1 MGWKKVIVSGSSADL
16 LNVSASAGFK
26 GNLVGNATTAT
37 TATQVGN
44 SLTVDNSTIQLNSG
58 TTYNG
63 SGARTISIKNNGV
76 TLAKIASQANNTI
89 LGNVSGE
96 AAEPSALSAAN
107 VLTMIGVESGA
118 DVTDTANVTS
128 AGALMDSELA
138 EIGTVKAL
146 TKAGISGSLS
156 ANALAGL
163 GAGLVSSSA
172 QVSALGGVQDS
183 TITITAGNGLSG
195 GGSFTVNTGSNG
207 SISLAVGVDDSTIEL
222 SGDAVRVK
230 DSGITLAKQANMAAD
245 RIQGRANGAGAGAP
259 QALTAAQVRTII
271 SVEQD
276 ADVTD
281 TENVTS
287 AGALMDSEV
296 ASLALVKALTA
307 AGISGSFGAASA
319 SFSTRVTAND
329 AKLTANT
336 SNVTSAGALMDSEL
350 TSIADVKALDQSVIA
365 GAAPEFATT
374 NMTDASNKRFMSDAQ
389 ETKLDSVESNADVT
403 DTANVTSAGA
413 LMDSELAD
421 LAAVKAI
428 NQGLTTTSNVSFGNV
443 TLSGDLVVNGTTTT
457 LNTTNLNVEDQFIL
471 VNSGSTAKD
480 AGIVFG
486 GTSGTNQQGKAIIWD
501 YSYNGNDG
509 RLAVSTTD
517 VAHNSTSNFSAG
529 TTGYYVAGVFQGNS
543 DDAAT
548 AKADHAGN
556 IRIESNEIYIYV

>member
-26 GNLVGNATTAT
+26 GNLAGNATTAT

-44 SLTVDNSTIQLNSG
+44 SLTVDNSTIQLNTG
-58 TTYNG
+58 TTFDG
-63 SGARTISIKNNGV
+63 SVARTISIKNNGV
-76 TLAKIASQANNTI
+76 TLAKIANIADSRI
-89 LGNVSGE
+89 LGNVSEG
-96 AAEPSALSAAN
+96 AAAPSEMTAAQ
-107 VLTMIGVESGA
+107 VRAMIGVENGA

-207 SISLAVGVDDSTIEL
+207 TISLAVGVDDSTIEL

-271 SVEQD
+271 NVEEE

-281 TENVTS
+281 TTNVTA

-296 ASLALVKALTA
+296 GDLALVKGLSK
-307 AGISGSFGAASA
+307 AGISG
-319 SFSTRVTAND
+319 
-329 AKLTANT
+329 
-336 SNVTSAGALMDSEL
+336 
-350 TSIADVKALDQSVIA
+350 
-365 GAAPEFATT
+365 
-374 NMTDASNKRFMSDAQ
+374 
-389 ETKLDSVESNADVT
+389 
-403 DTANVTSAGA
+403 
-413 LMDSELAD
+413 
-421 LAAVKAI
+421 
-428 NQGLTTTSNVSFGNV
+428 
-443 TLSGDLVVNGTTTT
+443 
-457 LNTTNLNVEDQFIL
+457 
-471 VNSGSTAKD
+471 
-480 AGIVFG
+480 
-486 GTSGTNQQGKAIIWD
+486 
-501 YSYNGNDG
+501 
-509 RLAVSTTD
+509 
-517 VAHNSTSNFSAG
+517 
-529 TTGYYVAGVFQGNS
+529 
-543 DDAAT
+543 
-548 AKADHAGN
+548 
-556 IRIESNEIYIYV
+556 